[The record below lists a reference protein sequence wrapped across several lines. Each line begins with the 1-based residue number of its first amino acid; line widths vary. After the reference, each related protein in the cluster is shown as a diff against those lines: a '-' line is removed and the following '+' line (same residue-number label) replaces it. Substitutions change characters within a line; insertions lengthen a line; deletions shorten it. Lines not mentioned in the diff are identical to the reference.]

1 MDIAVLEQSLDIP
14 PGLYARLI
22 KRGEAS
28 GATATSP
35 AGAYGQAQLMPGT
48 AAELGVDRYD
58 PDQNLYGGA
67 LYLKQ
72 LLDRFHGDETKAVEA
87 YNEGPGRVNRGIV
100 YPETAAYV
108 HRVTGADVVPTTG
121 TDASGGIMQALAPF
135 LQQAISAQQPDAT
148 EQALFKKSQ
157 DQSDTTAQAL
167 EASRARYADLGQKM
181 GQLKSPASINQADF
195 QPPNP
200 QDIQNQELAK
210 VSNEPNQP
218 LRALQQ
224 FLPLVAIFGGAFARR
239 SGTAALDAATAAI
252 TAAKNNDQAAVEKA
266 HQEFTDQMTALK
278 ERMDAAKTV
287 YDENRNKY
295 GDDMAGFAA
304 QQSIQEAQDKN
315 ELALEALKTGQWEK
329 YFQMK
334 NAGLTAFDKLLP
346 VISAAEY
353 HSAVLAAANPTPPD
367 ASTPQAR
374 DAQIAEMSK
383 DPGVLLAATQ
393 YLKTG
398 QMPNLG
404 MGSAAKRTQIIELAG
419 LMAQKAPGGVEDVP
433 GSRAEFHADTQAL
446 TQLEKTRTQV
456 GQFEG
461 TAEREADLALKL
473 ASKGEAGKLP
483 VLNRWIQGGR
493 AATGDP
499 DVTAFNSALVSF
511 KNEYARIMSTAGAGG
526 GGMTSDAARS
536 EAQSL
541 INNAMSPEQLE
552 QTIATMK
559 QSMGN
564 RIAALD
570 AEYEATKARLG
581 APGGEGEGRQPSV
594 SGPPAGAPADT
605 KQAPDGHWYSPD
617 PNRPGKYLRWDS

>member
-1 MDIAVLEQSLDIP
+1 MNIPALEQSLGIP

-72 LLDRFHGDETKAVEA
+72 LLDRFHGDETKALEA
-87 YNEGPGRVNRGIV
+87 YNEGLGRVNRGIV

-108 HRVTGADVVPTTG
+108 HRVIGADVVPTTG

-334 NAGLTAFDKLLP
+334 NAGLTAFDKILP
-346 VISAAEY
+346 VISAAQY
-353 HSAVLAAANPTPPD
+353 HSDMISDRDKSLDPAKAAYWDAKNSGASEEDALNAMRSTELAEKPGLVGSQERQAKASFEKEPAVQAYQKAQPFFSAIEQAKTDPNYGKTVPEQQQILDSYIRIATGGQAIRAFMAKSAQDSFGLMDQAQVLAAKLAHGAMISPEAVKEYAD
-367 ASTPQAR
+367 A
-374 DAQIAEMSK
+374 
-383 DPGVLLAATQ
+383 
-393 YLKTG
+393 
-398 QMPNLG
+398 
-404 MGSAAKRTQIIELAG
+404 AAKIQDEMQNLYD
-419 LMAQKAPGGVEDVP
+419 K
-433 GSRAEFHADTQAL
+433 
-446 TQLEKTRTQV
+446 
-456 GQFEG
+456 
-461 TAEREADLALKL
+461 KL
-473 ASKGEAGKLP
+473 ADDANTATRQGLDPSDILPTDDLDRAVGEGLVKPSGQSDPAQPALPSPGDIVKGYKFKG
-483 VLNRWIQGGR
+483 
-493 AATGDP
+493 GDP
-499 DVTAFNSALVSF
+499 ADP
-511 KNEYARIMSTAGAGG
+511 KNWVKVNG
-526 GGMTSDAARS
+526 
-536 EAQSL
+536 
-541 INNAMSPEQLE
+541 
-552 QTIATMK
+552 
-559 QSMGN
+559 
-564 RIAALD
+564 
-570 AEYEATKARLG
+570 
-581 APGGEGEGRQPSV
+581 
-594 SGPPAGAPADT
+594 
-605 KQAPDGHWYSPD
+605 
-617 PNRPGKYLRWDS
+617 